1 MIKEKKQGEVLKD
14 LKPKEQKKAIEGKPD
29 YNQSINQQ
37 LQISLTILLEKI
49 KSIMNELYGNVDQN
63 KLYFENVGPTKDVK
77 F

>member
-14 LKPKEQKKAIEGKPD
+14 LKPKEQKKVIEGKPD

-49 KSIMNELYGNVDQN
+49 KSIMNELYGSVDQN

>member
-14 LKPKEQKKAIEGKPD
+14 LKPKEQKKQLRVNLIIKM
-29 YNQSINQQ
+29 INQQ

-49 KSIMNELYGNVDQN
+49 KSIMNELYGSVDQN